1 MENEFEWDENKDVLN
16 YQKHHLHFEDVIY
29 VFADKYRLERADPK
43 EEKKRKKERRKTIG
57 KVGDVV
63 FVAFTERKSK
73 IRLISARLATAH
85 ERRLYY
91 GNSDFTAEGWECAL
105 RGNIGQ
111 NQRCG
116 QI

>member
-29 VFADKYRLERADPK
+29 VCADKYRLERADPSVGNNGR
-43 EEKKRKKERRKTIG
+43 EDRWQTIG

-105 RGNIGQ
+105 
-111 NQRCG
+111 
-116 QI
+116 